1 VLVLKDGKTAVAIVS
16 LDLIVFASSKVVRE
30 AKAKSG
36 VDHVIV
42 SATHTHA
49 ATAPRGLLIQPP
61 SRPDWTRPP
70 PLQSCGGLNRR
81 WIPLTSGCC
90 QRPQAGRHV
99 ARGGSGS
106 SD

>member
-1 VLVLKDGKTAVAIVS
+1 MLVLKDGKTAVAIVS

-49 ATAPRGLLIQPP
+49 ATPPRGLLIQPP
-61 SRPDWTRPP
+61 SRPDWTRHP
-70 PLQSCGGLNRR
+70 
-81 WIPLTSGCC
+81 
-90 QRPQAGRHV
+90 
-99 ARGGSGS
+99 S
-106 SD
+106 SPAAALILG